1 MTSVKEKMK
10 SDFLHQEQE
19 YIFLDT
25 TGHAYFPGTIGH
37 TSLLCYVACQCTIT
51 VYPFLQNFF

>member
-25 TGHAYFPGTIGH
+25 KGHAYFPDTIGH

-51 VYPFLQNFF
+51 VYPFLT